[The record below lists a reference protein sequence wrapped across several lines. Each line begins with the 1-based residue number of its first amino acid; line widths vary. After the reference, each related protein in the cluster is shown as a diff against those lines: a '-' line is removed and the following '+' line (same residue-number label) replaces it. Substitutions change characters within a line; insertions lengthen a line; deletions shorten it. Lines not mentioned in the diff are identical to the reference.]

1 MNDLLAGQV
10 SAVFDSL
17 TLVLPQIRAGRLRA
31 LGIASPQRSPLAPD
45 LPTIAES
52 GVPGFVV
59 TGWYGVLMPSGT
71 PTSIV
76 DRLSREFR
84 EIVSDPDMRKEMANR
99 GIEATGSDPAT
110 MGKLLRD
117 ENEKWRQVV
126 AQAGIRVD

>member
-1 MNDLLAGQV
+1 
-10 SAVFDSL
+10 
-17 TLVLPQIRAGRLRA
+17 
-31 LGIASPQRSPLAPD
+31 
-45 LPTIAES
+45 
-52 GVPGFVV
+52 
-59 TGWYGVLMPSGT
+59 MPSGT